1 MNISTSK
8 ILQAD
13 FKSHKDQQ
21 AFAKTFVKTTFVT
34 QWPFHKECIHFTYKN
49 KKKTFSIKM
58 RRCRDIKTQKACKQ
72 GQEANIGPK
81 IKQTTSL

>member
-34 QWPFHKECIHFTYKN
+34 HSGRFTKSAFILLTRIRKKHF
-49 KKKTFSIKM
+49 
-58 RRCRDIKTQKACKQ
+58 Q
-72 GQEANIGPK
+72 
-81 IKQTTSL
+81 